1 MDITTLRKQTAASR
15 VSKENREEAEFMA
28 SPLKDYIEQRIQEA
42 ANEGE
47 NKTSLDFYYIKKR
60 VLGDEYDGPM
70 IDVVIRHYKNEG
82 FVAYSKSWLSPNGDG
97 NTAIVISWQ

>member
-15 VSKENREEAEFMA
+15 VSKENREEAWFMA
-28 SPLKDYIEQRIQEA
+28 SPLKEYIDQRIQEA

-47 NKTSLDFYYIKKR
+47 NKTSLNFYYIKKR
-60 VLGDEYDGPM
+60 VLGYEYSGPK
-70 IDVVIRHYKNEG
+70 IDAVIRHYRNEG
-82 FVAYSKSWLSPNGDG
+82 FVSYSKSWISPNGDG

>member
-1 MDITTLRKQTAASR
+1 MDITNLRNQTTNAR
-15 VSKENREEAEFMA
+15 VSKENREEDEFMA
-28 SPLKDYIEQRIQEA
+28 SPLKDYIDQLIQEA

-47 NKTSLDFYYIKKR
+47 NKMSLDFYYIKER
-60 VLGDEYDGPM
+60 VLGDEYSGPM

-82 FVAYSKSWLSPNGDG
+82 FVAYSKSWLSPNGYG

>member
-1 MDITTLRKQTAASR
+1 MDITNLRNQTANAR

-28 SPLKDYIEQRIQEA
+28 SPLKEYIDQRIQEE
-42 ANEGE
+42 ANDGE
-47 NKTSLDFYYIKKR
+47 NKMSLNFYYAKKR
-60 VLGDEYDGPM
+60 VLGDEYSGPM
-70 IDVVIRHYKNEG
+70 IDVVIRHYRNEG